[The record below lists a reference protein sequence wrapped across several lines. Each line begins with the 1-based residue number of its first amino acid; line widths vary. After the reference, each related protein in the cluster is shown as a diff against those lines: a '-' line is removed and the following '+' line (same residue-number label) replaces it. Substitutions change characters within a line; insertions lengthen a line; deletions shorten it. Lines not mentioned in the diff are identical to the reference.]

1 MLFDYTSRYVHVDTR
16 CTIGY
21 NSIYHYEMP
30 TLKAGKTQGGPVL
43 RMPVWLR
50 PKRSTARNG
59 FCTCGWCH
67 MLNPQTSSMTLNA
80 FLRGYMFSLEMR
92 WGLEE

>member
-1 MLFDYTSRYVHVDTR
+1 
-16 CTIGY
+16 
-21 NSIYHYEMP
+21 MP